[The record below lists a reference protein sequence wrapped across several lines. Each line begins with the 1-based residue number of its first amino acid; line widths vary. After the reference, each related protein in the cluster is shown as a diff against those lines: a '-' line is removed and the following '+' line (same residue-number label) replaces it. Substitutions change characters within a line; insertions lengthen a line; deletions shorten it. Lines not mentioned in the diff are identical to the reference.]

1 MATIAVRSASSA
13 DASRSAAAASRAGAL
28 PDSFELDLDGVP
40 SGATPQPALSIPQ
53 REGVIREVQLR
64 VNEAKEKVVPLGEWI
79 NSLKQ
84 DVKPQLDAARRLGE
98 LADRVAPLILIVED
112 DSFQCT
118 LLERLLEKAGYR
130 SASAHSGGEALALL
144 GRQQPDLILMD
155 IDLPD
160 LNGLQITRRL
170 KASPSMAAIPIVM
183 ITGHSGRQVLHASL
197 SAGAIDFLV
206 KPFDREVLL
215 QKLARHLAR

>member
-1 MATIAVRSASSA
+1 MAAIAVQSASTA
-13 DASRSAAAASRAGAL
+13 GATNAAVAASRPPAL
-28 PDSFELDLDGVP
+28 PDSFDLDLDGVP
-40 SGATPQPALSIPQ
+40 SGATPQPALTIPQ

-64 VNEAKEKVVPLGEWI
+64 VNDAQDKAVPLGEWI
-79 NSLKQ
+79 DSLKQ
-84 DVKPQLDAARRLGE
+84 GVKPQLDAARRLGE

-155 IDLPD
+155 VELPD
-160 LNGLQITRRL
+160 LNGLEITRRL
-170 KASPSMAAIPIVM
+170 KASASMATIPIVM
-183 ITGHSGRQVLHASL
+183 ITGHSGRQVLQASL

-215 QKLARHLAR
+215 QKLTRHLAR